1 MDADGPDDTGLEVS
15 PSLVLYAFELAAPH
29 VKQNKSYAERLAS
42 QQDIALSLVDWALT
56 ECDRG
61 LKLLELTSQMALT
74 RKDDPPSNI
83 VIGWPLP

>member
-1 MDADGPDDTGLEVS
+1 VDADGPDETGLEVS
-15 PSLVLYAFELAAPH
+15 PSLILYAFELAAPH
-29 VKQNKSYAERLAS
+29 VKQNQRYADKLAN

-74 RKDDPPSNI
+74 KRDDPPGSI
-83 VIGWPLP
+83 IIGWPLP